1 MEKLSLEEKIATFK
15 KKIEE
20 LDPQAA
26 AASGG
31 DSSDSPEVEKAFQKE
46 FEKGKIAA
54 MKNRLVRKGL
64 SVEGGGPDAVA
75 AAEDEM
81 EEERKPSELSDA
93 EKAAR
98 IAAEF
103 EKGKIAAMK
112 NRLASKGLDL
122 DAATTATETAVD
134 ASKDDKE
141 GAMEEKAAE
150 PSADSNDMP
159 VKGSQQE
166 TDATTDKVGAVE
178 TTAGDIIADGVVAPV
193 ASFYDGDNAVKEKSA
208 ETSPE
213 PNDTPTEKE
222 AEYTEGD
229 RSANDVGKPL
239 LETADVEIINVDNTI
254 AESAEQKDES
264 PPVNGQISNA
274 IDVTNETSGGKD
286 ESPPVVPAE
295 VSEFS
300 EEESADAPP
309 LAVTG
314 GGISGEEEPQLKVD
328 DYPEPAPNVVIDAS
342 PVPKPQQNGD
352 ASPAVTPAAT
362 AEVTDT
368 PVTDADL
375 KSEGGTL
382 ERAAAPSTENEGSEA
397 PSKAKAALATSR
409 VRTITTTQGSAR
421 RQQGQRRQTVAS
433 AKPNMTQARRPS
445 SPARASVR
453 RRLSE
458 PDEAR
463 GVVSPPEG
471 SVSRP
476 APVNPF
482 TPGVHASSTA
492 PSSGSSTQRRRS
504 RTPVRQR
511 PSPSSQQQQAAAA
524 PIALR
529 MTPAAAAESGNRL
542 HEQGRQIRERLER
555 RRTMGA
561 TSASA
566 PTGTPSPVT
575 PTMTVMTPTSAE
587 RSGNRLHEQARET
600 RQRLERRRKE
610 MVASPLSPFT
620 PRRWSNPRMGN
631 PSVAGMER
639 VESLYRDAVHRNS
652 KLEIARRAAERPS
665 ECTFTPEISRRAASR
680 GRGEKRGSR
689 GEDGDISV
697 PDNMSTFH
705 DLYLDA
711 KRRREKMEARSGD
724 RLKEAVGRASPEIT
738 ERGRQSSV
746 VPLEVRMKEN
756 AERWARRW
764 KELEAR
770 KLELEKEGCT
780 FMPNFN
786 IGRSVSAPRMR
797 PRRDGGGGGGITSFV
812 ARSLRFQAERERKME
827 KLKQEALERE
837 RIEATFRP
845 KLTSL
850 KAGDDS
856 GTSNIDVFERLLKAA
871 TEQEMNRAALK
882 EQLWKQELEKYHGFQ
897 VGCCYRVISRI
908 FQNVQIWIQFG
919 LELTGRPRTI
929 SMG

>member
-64 SVEGGGPDAVA
+64 SVEGGDPGAVA

-81 EEERKPSELSDA
+81 DEERKPSELSDA

-122 DAATTATETAVD
+122 DAATAATETAVD

-150 PSADSNDMP
+150 PSADSNDKP
-159 VKGSQQE
+159 VKDSPQE
-166 TDATTDKVGAVE
+166 VDGTTDKIDAVE
-178 TTAGDIIADGVVAPV
+178 TPAGDITADGAAAPV
-193 ASFYDGDNAVKEKSA
+193 ASIGDRDNAVKEKPA

-213 PNDTPTEKE
+213 LNDTPAEKE
-222 AEYTEGD
+222 AEHTEGD
-229 RSANDVGKPL
+229 SSADDVGKPS
-239 LETADVEIINVDNTI
+239 LETADVDISNVDNTK
-254 AESAEQKDES
+254 AESAGRMDDS
-264 PPVNGQISNA
+264 PPVNGQISNTSNA
-274 IDVTNETSGGKD
+274 TNESYGGKD

-295 VSEFS
+295 ASEFS

-309 LAVTG
+309 LAATG
-314 GGISGEEEPQLKVD
+314 GGISGEGEPHLKAED
-328 DYPEPAPNVVIDAS
+328 NPEPAPNVVIDAS
-342 PVPKPQQNGD
+342 PIPKPQQNGD
-352 ASPAVTPAAT
+352 TSPAVTPAAT
-362 AEVTDT
+362 AAVTET
-368 PVTDADL
+368 PVTDAAL
-375 KSEGGTL
+375 KSEGDTL

-397 PSKAKAALATSR
+397 APSKAKAALAVSR
-409 VRTITTTQGSAR
+409 ARAATAAQGSTR
-421 RQQGQRRQTVAS
+421 RQQKQRRQTVAS
-433 AKPNMTQARRPS
+433 AKPNITQARRPS
-445 SPARASVR
+445 SPARATVR

-458 PDEAR
+458 PDGVR

-511 PSPSSQQQQAAAA
+511 PSPSSQQQQAGAA
-524 PIALR
+524 PIALQ
-529 MTPAAAAESGNRL
+529 MTPAAAAQSGNRL

-561 TSASA
+561 TPASA

-575 PTMTVMTPTSAE
+575 PTMVVMTPTSAE

-610 MVASPLSPFT
+610 MVTSPLSPFT

-639 VESLYRDAVHRNS
+639 VESLYRDAIHRNS
-652 KLEIARRAAERPS
+652 RLEIARRAAERPS

-689 GEDGDISV
+689 GEDGDGSV
-697 PDNMSTFH
+697 PDNLSTFH

-797 PRRDGGGGGGITSFV
+797 PRRDGSGGGGITSFV

-827 KLKQEALERE
+827 KLKKEALERE
-837 RIEATFRP
+837 RAEATFRP

-871 TEQEMNRAALK
+871 TEQELNRVALK

-897 VGCCYRVISRI
+897 VGCLYHVISGTSIR
-908 FQNVQIWIQFG
+908 QI
-919 LELTGRPRTI
+919 
-929 SMG
+929 SC

>member
-1 MEKLSLEEKIATFK
+1 MERHISKAMEKLSLEEKIATFK

-26 AASGG
+26 AVSGG

-54 MKNRLVRKGL
+54 MKNKLVRKGL
-64 SVEGGGPDAVA
+64 SVEGGDPDAVA

-81 EEERKPSELSDA
+81 EEERKPSELTDA

-122 DAATTATETAVD
+122 DAATMATEIAAD
-134 ASKDDKE
+134 ASKGDKE

-150 PSADSNDMP
+150 PSADSNDTP
-159 VKGSQQE
+159 VKDSQQE
-166 TDATTDKVGAVE
+166 VDATTDKVDAVE
-178 TTAGDIIADGVVAPV
+178 TTAGDTAADGAVAPV
-193 ASFYDGDNAVKEKSA
+193 ASSGDEDNAVKQKSA
-208 ETSPE
+208 ETCLE
-213 PNDTPTEKE
+213 LNDTPVEKE
-222 AEYTEGD
+222 AEDTDGD
-229 RSANDVGKPL
+229 GRANDIV
-239 LETADVEIINVDNTI
+239 ETAHVEISNFDNT
-254 AESAEQKDES
+254 KDES
-264 PPVNGQISNA
+264 PPVNGQSSNVSNA
-274 IDVTNETSGGKD
+274 TNETGEKID

-295 VSEFS
+295 ASEFS

-309 LAVTG
+309 LAATG
-314 GGISGEEEPQLKVD
+314 GGISGEEEPQLKGED
-328 DYPEPAPNVVIDAS
+328 NPEPPPNVVLDAS
-342 PVPKPQQNGD
+342 PVLKPQQNGD
-352 ASPAVTPAAT
+352 ASPAVTPAASAAMT
-362 AEVTDT
+362 ET
-368 PVTDADL
+368 PVTAAAL
-375 KSEGGTL
+375 KSEGDTL
-382 ERAAAPSTENEGSEA
+382 ERAAAPSAGNEGSEA
-397 PSKAKAALATSR
+397 ASSKPKAALAASR
-409 VRTITTTQGSAR
+409 ARAASAAQGSAR
-421 RQQGQRRQTVAS
+421 RQQRQRRQTVAS
-433 AKPNMTQARRPS
+433 TKPDMTQARRPS
-445 SPARASVR
+445 SPARATVR

-458 PDEAR
+458 PNEAR

-482 TPGVHASSTA
+482 TPGVHASPTV
-492 PSSGSSTQRRRS
+492 PLSGSSAQRRRS

-511 PSPSSQQQQAAAA
+511 PSPSSEQQQAAPA
-524 PIALR
+524 PIAVQL
-529 MTPAAAAESGNRL
+529 TPAAAAESGNRL

-555 RRTMGA
+555 RRTVGA
-561 TSASA
+561 TSPSV
-566 PTGTPSPVT
+566 PTGTPSPVN
-575 PTMTVMTPTSAE
+575 PTMVVMTPTSAE

-639 VESLYRDAVHRNS
+639 VESLYRDAIQRNS
-652 KLEIARRAAERPS
+652 RLEMARRAAERPS
-665 ECTFTPEISRRAASR
+665 ECTFTPEISRRATSR

-689 GEDGDISV
+689 GEDSDGSV
-697 PDNMSTFH
+697 PENLSTFH

-724 RLKEAVGRASPEIT
+724 RLKEAVGRASPKIT

-764 KELEAR
+764 KELEVR
-770 KLELEKEGCT
+770 KLELEREGCT

-797 PRRDGGGGGGITSFV
+797 PRRDGSGGGGITSFV
-812 ARSLRFQAERERKME
+812 ARSLKFQAERERKME
-827 KLKQEALERE
+827 KLKKEALERE
-837 RIEATFRP
+837 RAEATFRP

-871 TEQEMNRAALK
+871 TEQENNREALK
-882 EQLWKQELEKYHGFQ
+882 EQLWKQELEKYHGFR
-897 VGCCYRVISRI
+897 VGGCRVTSR
-908 FQNVQIWIQFG
+908 
-919 LELTGRPRTI
+919 T
-929 SMG
+929 